1 MLPGEDGYISLF
13 WMDIVGIPVFK
24 AQKGVHEDQ
33 AKQAKLSWLGVLYQA
48 DTAQ

>member
-1 MLPGEDGYISLF
+1 
-13 WMDIVGIPVFK
+13 MDIVRIPVFK